1 MYTFYIGITDA
12 PAPVIDAIRKC
23 MAALRLLL
31 SDQHNVV
38 MGEVNPEGTVIGEGS
53 NDEAS

>member
-31 SDQHNVV
+31 GDKNNVV
-38 MGEVNPEGTVIGEGS
+38 MGEVNPQGNVTEGS
-53 NDEAS
+53 NGEAS